1 MAEESEKAYEAIELA
16 RTTGKIKKGTNEV
29 TKQIERGNAKLVVVA
44 KDITPPEV
52 VMHLPLLCKEK
63 GIPCV
68 EVPSKEELGAAAGIQ
83 VGTSAVA
90 VTEPGEAASVI
101 KTMKELL
108 IWLLIK
114 INQKKENKTLLI
126 QKEEL
131 ILEQLSLQVS
141 KKLLVELVQEEES
154 LKLDAKF

>member
-1 MAEESEKAYEAIELA
+1 MAEEAEKAYEAIELA

-44 KDITPPEV
+44 KDVNPPEV

-90 VTEPGEAASVI
+90 VTEEGESKSII
-101 KTMKELL
+101 KSMKE
-108 IWLLIK
+108 
-114 INQKKENKTLLI
+114 
-126 QKEEL
+126 
-131 ILEQLSLQVS
+131 
-141 KKLLVELVQEEES
+141 
-154 LKLDAKF
+154 